1 MNNTRIVRLQNGCDI
16 IASVDEIVEGQYMLN
31 SPMEFEIQHNRAG
44 TAHIVMQNFLPEN
57 LVKKNE
63 VMLDKKDIV
72 FITVPS
78 DDFTEYYETQVLEK
92 AESEK
97 EKDISKYDEQLQEE
111 MTNRAMQIML
121 EAFEQLN
128 PEEPV
133 FH

>member
-16 IASVDEIVEGQYMLN
+16 IAAVDEIMEGQYILN

-44 TAHIVMQNFLPEN
+44 TAHIVMQSFLPEN
-57 LVKKNE
+57 LVKTNE

-72 FITVPS
+72 FITIPS

-121 EAFEQLN
+121 EAFEHLN

-133 FH
+133 LH